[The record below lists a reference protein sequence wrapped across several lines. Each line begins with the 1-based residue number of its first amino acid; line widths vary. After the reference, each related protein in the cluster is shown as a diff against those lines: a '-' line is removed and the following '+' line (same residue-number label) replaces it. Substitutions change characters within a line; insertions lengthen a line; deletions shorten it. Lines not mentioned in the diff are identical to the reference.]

1 VLRVVGTDPGTS
13 SLDLLLMSDGVILD
27 QTRLEP
33 AQLREDPG
41 ILSEWLARWSPLDLV
56 AAPSGYGVPLVRG
69 EAFTEDHLEQMSLV
83 RPDERGRDS
92 GVIGFRSWVRSFVR
106 SGAPLVFLPG
116 GFHLPTIPAHRK
128 VGGID
133 LGTADKVA
141 VAALALWF
149 DSQEAGGFGRSTF
162 AVVEVGSAFTAVLVV
177 DGGQLVDATAG
188 TRGPLGLRSGG
199 AWDGEM
205 AYWRGPLAKDDLFR
219 GGLADLGALGPAA
232 YRESI
237 RKHVAALQAVT
248 PFERI
253 YLSGRGLE
261 RPEVMDLTVDA
272 LAGLGRVGPLPTL
285 AGAWVKQAAQG
296 SALLADALAG
306 GRFAPLAESL
316 RLADTSGSVWDVLGP
331 PGSGSAG
338 PVRSV

>member
-13 SLDLLLMSDGVILD
+13 SLDLLMMADGVMLD
-27 QTRLEP
+27 QARLEP

-41 ILSEWLARWSPLDLV
+41 ILAELLARWSPLDLV
-56 AAPSGYGVPLVRG
+56 AAPSGYGLPLIRG

-83 RPDERGRDS
+83 RPDERGHDS
-92 GVIGFRSWVRSFVR
+92 GVIGFRSWVRAFVR
-106 SGAPLVFLPG
+106 LGAPLIFLPG

-128 VGGID
+128 VESID

-149 DSQEAGGFGRSTF
+149 DAQEAGGFERSTF
-162 AVVEVGSAFTAVLVV
+162 AVVEVGSAFTAILVV
-177 DGGQLVDATAG
+177 DGGQLVDTSAG

-199 AWDGEM
+199 AWDGEL

-219 GGLADLGALGPAA
+219 GGLADLGTIGPAA
-232 YRESI
+232 FRESI
-237 RKHVAALQAVT
+237 RKQVAALQAVT

-261 RPEVMDLTVDA
+261 RPEVMDLTADA
-272 LAGLGRVGPLPTL
+272 LAGLGCVVPMPTL
-285 AGAWVKQAAQG
+285 TGAWVKQAAQG
-296 SALLADALAG
+296 SAILADALAG
-306 GRFAPLAESL
+306 GRFAPVAESL
-316 RLADTSGSVWDVLGP
+316 RLRDASGSVWDVLGP
-331 PGSGSAG
+331 PGAG
-338 PVRSV
+338 RTP